1 MNLELSRNG
10 KLTPQQLR
18 QQLQQGKLQICGGA
32 VLLAC
37 RWSVWMHD
45 GGDFVADRHRQAPSR
60 SADRQFRFGSSELV
74 RYAFRLGAPGGS
86 ISLAS
91 LAANIPIAALA
102 APIACKPLASAG
114 RSAESGG

>member
-60 SADRQFRFGSSELV
+60 SADRQFRFGSRTRQIRFSPWRSGRLDFAGESSRKYSDCGIGSADRVQTSCV
-74 RYAFRLGAPGGS
+74 RWSQR
-86 ISLAS
+86 
-91 LAANIPIAALA
+91 
-102 APIACKPLASAG
+102 
-114 RSAESGG
+114 